1 MQMTPARP
9 DGMIIAI
16 DGPAA
21 SGKSSTARAV
31 AAEMGYRY
39 LDSGAFYRALTLA
52 MLRGEVPRQRWSE
65 LTARELDAL
74 GIRAEPRDAGYAL
87 HVGDEEVTGAIRS
100 TEVTATVSA
109 VAALPAVREWLL
121 ASLRSAGQRGGLVAD
136 GRDIGTVVF
145 PDAEVKIFL
154 VCAPEE
160 RALRRL
166 REQGIDHPA
175 ADQIRAEAER
185 LSARDSLDIGRE
197 TAPLMRAP
205 DAVQLDTTALPF
217 DVQVRTIV
225 RLAQS
230 PARA

>member
-1 MQMTPARP
+1 MAIPHP
-9 DGMIIAI
+9 DGKIIAI

-31 AAEMGYRY
+31 AAELGYRH
-39 LDSGAFYRALTLA
+39 LDSGAFYRTLTLA
-52 MLRGEVPRQRWSE
+52 LLRSGTPPESWGR
-65 LTARELDAL
+65 LDAAAL
-74 GIRAEPRDAGYAL
+74 ESFGVRALPRDGGYTL
-87 HVGDEEVTGAIRS
+87 HLGEQEVTGAIRGA
-100 TEVTATVSA
+100 EVNANVSA
-109 VAALPAVREWLL
+109 VAALPAVRGWLL
-121 ASLRSAGQRGGLVAD
+121 GALRGAGERGGLVAD

-145 PDAEVKIFL
+145 PDADIKVFL

-166 REQGIDHPA
+166 REQGN
-175 ADQIRAEAER
+175 ADPTPEEVRAEAAR
-185 LSARDSLDIGRE
+185 LRARDALDTGRE

-230 PARA
+230 NSRA